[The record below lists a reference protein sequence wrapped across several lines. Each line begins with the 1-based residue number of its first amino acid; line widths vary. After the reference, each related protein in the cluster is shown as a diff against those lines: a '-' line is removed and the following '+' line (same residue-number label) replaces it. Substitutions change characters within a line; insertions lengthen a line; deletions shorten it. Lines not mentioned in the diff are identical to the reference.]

1 MTGIFLWVSQFHLP
15 LAIFRVIVRNK

>member
-15 LAIFRVIVRNK
+15 LAIFLVIVNNK